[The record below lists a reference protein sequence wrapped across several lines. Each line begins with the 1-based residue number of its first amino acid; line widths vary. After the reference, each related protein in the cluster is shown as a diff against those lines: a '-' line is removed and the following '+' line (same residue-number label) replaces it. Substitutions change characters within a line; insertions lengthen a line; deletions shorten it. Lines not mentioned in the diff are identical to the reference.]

1 MAHFAKIVDGVV
13 ETVIVADQD
22 HIDTLEGAWVK
33 TSYNM
38 IEGVYYVEFA
48 EDDGDGGTRTARKAA
63 DDQSIITGDEAR
75 GRKNFAA
82 VGGGYD
88 GTGFYQSKPYNSWT
102 LNNTSYGWEP
112 PTPMPDDGGVYD
124 WDEDNAAW
132 VEIEIEE

>member
-48 EDDGDGGTRTARKAA
+48 EDDGDGGTRAARKAA

-75 GRKNFAA
+75 ERKNYA
-82 VGGGYD
+82 GIGYGYD
-88 GTGFYQSKPYNSWT
+88 GVGFFSPKPYNSWLFNAT
-102 LNNTSYGWEP
+102 TYQWDSPVAYPEEDKIYTWNEENLAWE
-112 PTPMPDDGGVYD
+112 
-124 WDEDNAAW
+124 ER
-132 VEIEIEE
+132 